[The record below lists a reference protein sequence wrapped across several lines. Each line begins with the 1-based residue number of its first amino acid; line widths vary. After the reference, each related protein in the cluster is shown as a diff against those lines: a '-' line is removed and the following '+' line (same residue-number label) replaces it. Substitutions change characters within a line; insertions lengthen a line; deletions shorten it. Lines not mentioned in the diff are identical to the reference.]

1 MFRTYNSLSSRT
13 ILFFRNLK
21 LVAIKELRHNNLKV
35 YNYEGY
41 GGQEIQLFPAY
52 RFLLEYH
59 NGKCLSAKK
68 NFSNWYFESYLK
80 YFNVSKSEGGMMH
93 GSLDCRVRE
102 NILKKIELTT
112 IISNRKI
119 IMQEIE
125 ALVLNKF
132 NLYES
137 IKKDGI
143 SLIKRDRIRVVEQD
157 KFLILKG
164 GHHRVAI
171 SKILGLDYVP
181 VYIEVANV
189 KS

>member
-1 MFRTYNSLSSRT
+1 LN
-13 ILFFRNLK
+13 ID
-21 LVAIKELRHNNLKV
+21 ERH
-35 YNYEGY
+35 
-41 GGQEIQLFPAY
+41 I
-52 RFLLEYH
+52 
-59 NGKCLSAKK
+59 
-68 NFSNWYFESYLK
+68 
-80 YFNVSKSEGGMMH
+80 
-93 GSLDCRVRE
+93 
-102 NILKKIELTT
+102 